1 MIGNGNGTMGRI
13 SSSNYLQTAK
23 VWVRLYNLPVNYLT
37 LKTIDAVADGIGHV
51 KVIEF
56 DPEKPLLNDYIRVQ
70 VVLDLNLPVRDK
82 KSVTL
87 PGGRIEYVDVGYER
101 IRKKCFHCLRL
112 SHEKQ
117 KCPLLQGSRNKAKG
131 IAGHQYG
138 SDIGPSGVRQHH
150 NNLADKIMPLLAP
163 SIPPG
168 FEPHASLV
176 APEVF
181 EQMRLYMNCSDPE
194 ERIIREA
201 KMKKTLNELSQDPIA
216 QRSCLRLESAP
227 KVAPLTIEGRG
238 KIFDFS
244 RVQSDQLLDG
254 AESSSKGTDL
264 QKRQRSKD
272 PTERHQWK
280 EVVETN
286 GLMTSSSHRQDSVL
300 IRTSDQFGTAP
311 ANLDDPK
318 VFLKSPALA
327 GGFTVGVGDGQIGER
342 GSRSKSSHKSR
353 SSWTRRNQ
361 NKRRVSSAE
370 HSENHLIREDAAGKR
385 KADEEGE
392 VSSKMSRHNKG
403 GLMVHQKPSTPQ

>member
-1 MIGNGNGTMGRI
+1 M
-13 SSSNYLQTAK
+13 K
-23 VWVRLYNLPVNYLT
+23 
-37 LKTIDAVADGIGHV
+37 
-51 KVIEF
+51 
-56 DPEKPLLNDYIRVQ
+56 
-70 VVLDLNLPVRDK
+70 
-82 KSVTL
+82 
-87 PGGRIEYVDVGYER
+87 GRIEYVDVGYER

-131 IAGHQYG
+131 IASHQYG
-138 SDIGPSGVRQHH
+138 SDIGTSGVRQHH

-227 KVAPLTIEGRG
+227 KVAPLTSEGRG
-238 KIFDFS
+238 RIFDFS
-244 RVQSDQLLDG
+244 RVQSDQILDG
-254 AESSSKGTDL
+254 AESSSKGTDIH
-264 QKRQRSKD
+264 KRQRSKD
-272 PTERHQWK
+272 PTERHQRN

-286 GLMTSSSHRQDSVL
+286 GLMTSSSHRQDSVFN
-300 IRTSDQFGTAP
+300 RTSDQFGTAP

-318 VFLKSPALA
+318 VLSKSPTLS
-327 GGFTVGVGDGQIGER
+327 GGFTVGVGDVQRGER
-342 GSRSKSSHKSR
+342 GSRSKSSHKSKT
-353 SSWTRRNQ
+353 SWTRRNQ
-361 NKRRVSSAE
+361 NKRRITISNLYV
-370 HSENHLIREDAAGKR
+370 
-385 KADEEGE
+385 
-392 VSSKMSRHNKG
+392 
-403 GLMVHQKPSTPQ
+403 

>member
-1 MIGNGNGTMGRI
+1 M
-13 SSSNYLQTAK
+13 Q
-23 VWVRLYNLPVNYLT
+23 
-37 LKTIDAVADGIGHV
+37 
-51 KVIEF
+51 
-56 DPEKPLLNDYIRVQ
+56 
-70 VVLDLNLPVRDK
+70 
-82 KSVTL
+82 
-87 PGGRIEYVDVGYER
+87 
-101 IRKKCFHCLRL
+101 KKCFHCLRL

-244 RVQSDQLLDG
+244 R
-254 AESSSKGTDL
+254 GTDL
-264 QKRQRSKD
+264 HKRQRSKD
-272 PTERHQWK
+272 PTERHQRK

-300 IRTSDQFGTAP
+300 IRTSHQFGTAP
-311 ANLDDPK
+311 ANLDDRK
-318 VFLKSPALA
+318 VFLKSPALS

-342 GSRSKSSHKSR
+342 GSRSWRQEYKGV
-353 SSWTRRNQ
+353 SWLGRI
-361 NKRRVSSAE
+361 E
-370 HSENHLIREDAAGKR
+370 ENGKQ
-385 KADEEGE
+385 G
-392 VSSKMSRHNKG
+392 SLPH
-403 GLMVHQKPSTPQ
+403 